1 MTRAAWYGEL
11 KEDVKKVMSKMMKC
25 AEVGEESERDA
36 AYRLVRLQLGAL
48 IGRESQVLFNGPV
61 RTKFSLTI
69 TPWPLF
75 ATFIV
80 TSSHAKPS
88 KRVPTSAALHPHTS
102 ADPAD
107 TPTSSS

>member
-69 TPWPLF
+69 T
-75 ATFIV
+75 
-80 TSSHAKPS
+80 
-88 KRVPTSAALHPHTS
+88 
-102 ADPAD
+102 
-107 TPTSSS
+107 